1 MERTA
6 VRHIAWIS
14 LGFTD
19 TGMLKEGYAA
29 DFIVLDRDILE
40 IPSEEIDQVK
50 VEETWI
56 GGKKVYQ
63 K

>member
-1 MERTA
+1 MVKVPGLCA
-6 VRHIAWIS
+6 C
-14 LGFTD
+14 GFMD
-19 TGMLKEGYAA
+19 TGMLKEGYGA

-40 IPSEEIDQVK
+40 IPAEEIDQVQ